1 MCLKRIN
8 IRIIVLF
15 FFIVSIG
22 HGQGSGIGQNQDL
35 SGLWEGHFSFM
46 NIVDVVQGNN
56 RVYAAA
62 ENVVFVYDTQTSQI
76 QEITTIE
83 GLSGEN
89 ITTLHYSEAQELL
102 VIGYETGLIEIYLE
116 LSESVFTI
124 VDIIEEQRIPP
135 NDKRINHF
143 NEFNNEIYI
152 SADYGI
158 SVYNLEQL
166 EFGDTFFIGDNGDQI
181 IVTQTAILGNRIFA
195 SCLSNSGVRTASLD
209 NNNLID
215 FNQWTEIRNGNFLS
229 IETVENNLYV
239 IASNRQILEINSDD
253 SFTTLFT
260 YDTNPLDMK
269 SSNNNLIVTLEEE
282 VFIYDNDFNL
292 LANPVTVIPDFDT
305 RFTSAVTTN
314 EGIYIGTNSLGVLRS
329 TIINPLG
336 YTEIR
341 PDGPLLNNTF
351 SIEAGPSNVWAAYG
365 DYTFDL
371 NPSPFRQFGVSHLV
385 QDEWINI
392 PFDSVFGLRNL
403 NDITINPENQNQV
416 FISSFQ
422 DGLLEIN
429 NNVPTMRFDETN
441 SGLESI
447 DFPGA
452 PNFRTV
458 RVAGTAFDRA
468 GLLWSITS
476 VIQRPLKYFDQANN
490 IWRSFD
496 FSDLIPN
503 PIFDNLGFEDLVID
517 NNNTKWIGSFS
528 LGLIAFNETLGSEPQ
543 LRNIP
548 EEAIEGSPSR
558 TIRALALDQNN
569 QLWIGTSVGLRVLFN
584 TSTDFFT
591 REDIGTEPIIILDDG
606 IPRELLGEQFVSD
619 IEVDG
624 SNNKWVATIGS
635 GVFLFSPNGQ
645 ETIFQFTEDN
655 SPLPSNN
662 VNDISLDR
670 SNGIVY
676 FATDRGLVSFIA
688 GGSSPVED
696 LSSAFVYPNPV
707 RPSFDTVNDRIKIQ
721 GISENVNIK
730 ITDVTGNLVAEAGSR
745 SNRRFQGFN
754 LEIDGGTA
762 LWNGRNLANNNVRSG
777 VYLILITDLDTQET
791 RALKLLIIR

>member
-1 MCLKRIN
+1 MHLRRID
-8 IRIIVLF
+8 IQAIVLF
-15 FFIVSIG
+15 LFAISFSYS
-22 HGQGSGIGQNQDL
+22 QGPGIGQSQDL

-56 RVYAAA
+56 RVYVAA

-89 ITTLHYSEAQELL
+89 ITTLHYSIAQELL
-102 VIGYETGLIEIYLE
+102 IIGYENGLIEIYLE
-116 LSESVFTI
+116 NTSTVFSI
-124 VDIIEEQRIPP
+124 VDIIEEQRISP

-143 NEFNNEIYI
+143 NEFNNDIYI
-152 SADYGI
+152 AADYGI
-158 SVYNLEQL
+158 SVYNLERL
-166 EFGDTFFIGDNGDQI
+166 EFGDTFFIGNNGEQI
-181 IVTQTAILGNRIFA
+181 IVTQTAIFGNRIFA
-195 SCLSNSGVRTASLD
+195 SCFDASGVRTALV
-209 NNNLID
+209 NNDNLID
-215 FNQWTEIRNGNFLS
+215 FNQWTEIRSGNFDG
-229 IETVENNLYV
+229 IETVEDRLYV
-239 IASNRQILEINSDD
+239 IQANRFIFEIEADN
-253 SFTTLFT
+253 SFTNLFR
-260 YDTNPLDMK
+260 YDSRPSDIK
-269 SSNNNLIVTLEEE
+269 SSNNNLVITLDDE
-282 VFIYDNDFNL
+282 VFIYDSDFNL
-292 LANPVTVIPDFDT
+292 LANPTVIPEFET
-305 RFTSAVTTN
+305 EFTSAVTTD

-329 TIINPLG
+329 TIENPVG

-341 PDGPLLNNTF
+341 PDGPLMNNTF
-351 SIEAGPSNVWAAYG
+351 AIEAGPSNVWASYG

-385 QDEWINI
+385 QEEWINI

-403 NDITINPENQNQV
+403 NEITINPENQNQV
-416 FISSFQ
+416 FISSFE

-429 NNVPTMRFDETN
+429 NNIPTMRFDETN

-447 DFPGA
+447 DFPGL

-458 RVAGTAFDRA
+458 RVAGTAFDRN

-476 VIQRPLKYFDQANN
+476 LIQRPLKYFDSNNN

-496 FSDLIPN
+496 FLDLIAN
-503 PIFDNLGFEDLVID
+503 PIFDNLGFVDLVID

-528 LGLIAFNETLGSEPQ
+528 LGLIAFNETLGGQPALQ
-543 LRNIP
+543 NIP
-548 EEAIEGSPSR
+548 EEGVEGSPSR
-558 TIRALALDQNN
+558 TIRALALDQNS

-591 REDIGTEPIIILDDG
+591 RDDIRTEPIIILDDG

-635 GVFLFSPNGQ
+635 GAFLFSPDGQ

-688 GGSSPVED
+688 GGSSPEED
-696 LSSAFVYPNPV
+696 LESAFVYPNPV
-707 RPSFDTVNDRIKIQ
+707 RPSFDTVNERIKIQ

-730 ITDVTGNLVAEAGSR
+730 ITDVTGNLVAEAESR

-777 VYLILITDLDTQET
+777 VYLILLTDLDTQET
-791 RALKLLIIR
+791 RPLKLLIIR